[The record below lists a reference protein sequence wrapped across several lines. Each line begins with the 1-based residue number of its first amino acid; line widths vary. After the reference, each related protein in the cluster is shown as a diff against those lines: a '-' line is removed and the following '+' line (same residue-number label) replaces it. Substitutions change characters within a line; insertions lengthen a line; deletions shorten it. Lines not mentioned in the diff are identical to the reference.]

1 MIQETSSESSGEH
14 SRYPPT
20 FMHPQMSSGEH
31 KDRSG
36 RGMRPDR
43 PISVS
48 SFAEDRSVTV
58 HTSIPPVLIPRAKGP
73 APRRPSQVGVHGKPS
88 VMLGA
93 DERSELGRSSEANL
107 VDLLEN
113 GRSSR
118 RGSITAASI
127 HSSGRINRSRSH
139 SRERLTDTFQRHRGP
154 PGPGSMRSRSS
165 DRFNNSTQDLA
176 TDFGANFSFS
186 YGERARSEARSY
198 DETTVR
204 PPVRTLGGDSY
215 YSSKALS
222 SQHISDAVQSVA
234 ERDGGSTLVYPQTEL
249 YRPQRDTD
257 SMSEISD
264 HHSKAASSRAVSR
277 NFFS

>member
-14 SRYPPT
+14 SRFHPST
-20 FMHPQMSSGEH
+20 FMHPQLNTGEH

-36 RGMRPDR
+36 RGMRPAR
-43 PISVS
+43 PTSVS

-58 HTSIPPVLIPRAKGP
+58 HTSIPPVLIPRVKGP
-73 APRRPSQVGVHGKPS
+73 APRRPSVVTGVHEPRKPK
-88 VMLGA
+88 VLLGA
-93 DERSELGRSSEANL
+93 DEKSELGGSREDAL

-113 GRSSR
+113 GRNSR

-139 SRERLTDTFQRHRGP
+139 SRERLVDTFHRQRGP

-165 DRFNNSTQDLA
+165 DRFNISTQDL
-176 TDFGANFSFS
+176 TSDFGANFSFS
-186 YGERARSEARSY
+186 YGERTRSEARSY

-204 PPVRTLGGDSY
+204 PPVRTLGADSL

-234 ERDGGSTLVYPQTEL
+234 ERDGGSTVDYPQTEL
-249 YRPQRDTD
+249 YR
-257 SMSEISD
+257 
-264 HHSKAASSRAVSR
+264 
-277 NFFS
+277 